1 MKNESTKPS
10 IGQIILWL
18 LAGFGIVLIL
28 YRFVMGLGAV
38 TNLSDGYPWGLW
50 IGFDILAGGALAAGG
65 FVMAG
70 TVYLFGGRR
79 FYPLART
86 AILTA
91 FLGYLL
97 YIFGLCVDLGRPW
110 NIWSAIFFW
119 NRTSPMFEIS
129 WCVML
134 YTTVLL
140 LEFLPV
146 IFKRYRMEKL
156 HTYWNS
162 FVPLLII
169 VMLGLFTLAMTYS
182 FKWTLI
188 IVLVLLAWEMA
199 MRTGLMPRD
208 KQMPIL
214 LIMAGVMIS
223 ILYQS
228 ALGSLFLIVPLKL
241 HALWHTPIL
250 PFLFLFSAIMTA
262 PAMVSFETLM
272 SEKTLGHKAHFN
284 LLTSLVKVMPYLLS
298 FYLLLKIAD
307 LVVRG
312 AVINAFMLNW
322 QAFSWWLEITIGVIV
337 PLILF
342 LMPEVRSTRQG
353 IFWSSILVVVGL
365 IWNRLNVS
373 VVGIIVEEWPTY
385 YPLWSEIFI
394 TIGIISIGLIVF
406 KWAVENLPIYES
418 ETMPNI

>member
-1 MKNESTKPS
+1 MKIELTKPS
-10 IGQIILWL
+10 IGQTILWL
-18 LAGFGIVLIL
+18 LAGFGIVLVL

-50 IGFDILAGGALAAGG
+50 IGFDIMAGGALAAGG

-79 FYPLART
+79 FHTLART

-97 YIFGLCVDLGRPW
+97 YIFGLFVDLGRPW
-110 NIWSAIFFW
+110 NIWAAIFFW
-119 NRTSPMFEIS
+119 NHDSPMFEVS

-146 IFKRYRMEKL
+146 VFEKYRMERFQ
-156 HTYWNS
+156 TYWKS
-162 FVPLLII
+162 FVPWLII

-182 FKWTLI
+182 FIWVLI
-188 IVLVLLAWEMA
+188 IVLVLLAWEIA
-199 MRTGLMPRD
+199 MRTGVMPRD

-223 ILYQS
+223 TMYQAS
-228 ALGSLFLIVPLKL
+228 LGSLFLVVPHKL
-241 HALWHTPIL
+241 HALWYTPIL
-250 PFLFLFSAIMTA
+250 PLLLLFSAIMTA
-262 PAMVSFETLM
+262 PAMVTFETLM
-272 SEKTLGHKAHFN
+272 SENMLKHKANFN
-284 LLTSLVKVMPYLLS
+284 LLTSLARVMPYLLG
-298 FYLLLKIAD
+298 FYLLLKVAD

-312 AVINAFMLNW
+312 AVIEAFMLNG
-322 QAFSWWLEITIGVIV
+322 QAVSWWMEITIGIIV

-342 LMPEVRSTRQG
+342 LTPEVRSTRRG
-353 IFWSSILVVVGL
+353 LLWSSILVVVGL
-365 IWNRLNVS
+365 VWNRLNVA
-373 VVGIIVEEWPTY
+373 VVGIIVQEWETY

-394 TIGIISIGLIVF
+394 TVGIISIGLIIF
-406 KWAVENLPIYES
+406 KLAVENLPIYAS
-418 ETMPNI
+418 ETTSSV